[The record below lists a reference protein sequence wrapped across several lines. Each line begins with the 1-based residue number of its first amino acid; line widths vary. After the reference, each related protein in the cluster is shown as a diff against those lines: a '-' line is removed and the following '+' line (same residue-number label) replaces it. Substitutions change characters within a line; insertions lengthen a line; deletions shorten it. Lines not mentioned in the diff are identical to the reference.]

1 MEYVSRMRKNIK
13 ELVDFEKL
21 KKSNDLCFKWSKRM
35 KISRRDYMKF
45 ILSIYKNPESIIEK
59 IKPRYLTEYKK
70 DIQNMFYAQQIENL
84 LAEQYH
90 AMIFNIMH
98 KMRID
103 FEKFDEFVTDG
114 FLAIRSATWQY
125 RTYKIKASFTTFVHK
140 AIFMRIKG
148 QLNKNKL
155 KKERRKNFN
164 LYYESSFDS
173 ETFNFNNFSKH
184 IETECGNNFDSEL
197 NNLIYKCKLSP
208 KEECMLRCFV
218 NRRIDCLWYE
228 EYQRQ
233 FINTKTNEPFSRQSI
248 YNQLLAVQ
256 NKIAKHMR
264 SNNFIDPKF
273 TVPTTHYGD
282 LR

>member
-125 RTYKIKASFTTFVHK
+125 RTKYCT
-140 AIFMRIKG
+140 
-148 QLNKNKL
+148 
-155 KKERRKNFN
+155 
-164 LYYESSFDS
+164 
-173 ETFNFNNFSKH
+173 
-184 IETECGNNFDSEL
+184 
-197 NNLIYKCKLSP
+197 
-208 KEECMLRCFV
+208 
-218 NRRIDCLWYE
+218 
-228 EYQRQ
+228 
-233 FINTKTNEPFSRQSI
+233 
-248 YNQLLAVQ
+248 LLAP
-256 NKIAKHMR
+256 NSHFSGFSLRLTFLSLLKIICNVFRCCSCVA
-264 SNNFIDPKF
+264 
-273 TVPTTHYGD
+273 V
-282 LR
+282 